1 MNQESV
7 SNTINGV
14 TAATNLYILDSDST
28 QSTGDVT
35 YSGGEPVL
43 GSNDRTFILADQ
55 TLSSPVNIGPN
66 TSTIDIQFNVTGSS
80 SIIFETDSPHDVFEN
95 TFNGLLFIFS
105 AS

>member
-43 GSNDRTFILADQ
+43 GSNDRNIYFGRPNIIK
-55 TLSSPVNIGPN
+55 SS
-66 TSTIDIQFNVTGSS
+66 
-80 SIIFETDSPHDVFEN
+80 
-95 TFNGLLFIFS
+95 
-105 AS
+105 